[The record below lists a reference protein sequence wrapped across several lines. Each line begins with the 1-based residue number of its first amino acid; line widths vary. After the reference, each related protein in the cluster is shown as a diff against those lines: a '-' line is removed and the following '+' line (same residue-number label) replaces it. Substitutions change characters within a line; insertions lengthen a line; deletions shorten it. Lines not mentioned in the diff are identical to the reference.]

1 MSRTNSRFEGIT
13 GLHSVD
19 PTLSQNASMKEGVP
33 GPVGEFDEAE
43 ALLGIKPF
51 DDAPDRRTGGGLER
65 CLVEPVSGAEGT
77 GLWVVGISV
86 KVATPRNENLDL
98 SIWFLV
104 GSCPI
109 SRVAQLPVALL
120 QI

>member
-1 MSRTNSRFEGIT
+1 VSRTNSRFEGIT

-33 GPVGEFDEAE
+33 GPVGEFDEAK

-65 CLVEPVSGAEGT
+65 GLVEPVSGAEGT
-77 GLWVVGISV
+77 GLWVIGINV
-86 KVATPRNENLDL
+86 KVATPRMTKIL
-98 SIWFLV
+98 
-104 GSCPI
+104 I
-109 SRVAQLPVALL
+109 SQFVS
-120 QI
+120 